1 MSLYHRNDTK
11 KWTIGF
17 GVDNETL
24 YVANDTKLNKEI
36 VASIDTM
43 EEPEYAD
50 FLKSLWSF
58 QISNLKLLNEPI
70 TGNDI
75 YAVLD
80 NTIQNIE
87 VSADTLA
94 QIMAQDRVA
103 EYFEKTE
110 AGCPKGVSS
119 CIVSKSVDG
128 EGQDANPCENLQT
141 KSGFGTI

>member
-1 MSLYHRNDTK
+1 M
-11 KWTIGF
+11 GF
-17 GVDNETL
+17 GVDDETL

-43 EEPEYAD
+43 EESEYAD
-50 FLKSLWSF
+50 FLNSLWSF

-94 QIMAQDRVA
+94 QIMAQDRVG
-103 EYFEKTE
+103 EYFEKTDT
-110 AGCPKGVSS
+110 GCPTGVSS
-119 CIVSKSVDG
+119 CIVSKSA
-128 EGQDANPCENLQT
+128 EGDSQDRNTCENLQT